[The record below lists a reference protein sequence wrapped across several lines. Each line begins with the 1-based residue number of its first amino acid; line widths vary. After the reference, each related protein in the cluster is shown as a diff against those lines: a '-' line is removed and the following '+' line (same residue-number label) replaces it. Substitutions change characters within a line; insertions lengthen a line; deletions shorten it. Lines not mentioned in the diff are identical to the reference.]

1 MKVGVM
7 VRCAVCGDMKKP
19 RGRSGPMGMSFC
31 EPIWDGHGCAGYDQD
46 PQAGSLWPGESDEDF
61 GYPVGAHGWKL
72 VEMGDETR

>member
-19 RGRSGPMGMSFC
+19 RGRSGPMGMQFC
-31 EPIWDGHGCAGYDQD
+31 EPAWDGHGCPGYDQD

-61 GYPVGAHGWKL
+61 GYPVGPHGWKL
-72 VEMGDETR
+72 VEMGEGDR